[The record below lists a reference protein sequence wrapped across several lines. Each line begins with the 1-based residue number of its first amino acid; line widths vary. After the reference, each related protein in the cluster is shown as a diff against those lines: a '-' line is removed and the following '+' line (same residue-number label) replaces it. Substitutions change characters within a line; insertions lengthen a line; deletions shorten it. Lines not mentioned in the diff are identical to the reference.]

1 MYQVDAEK
9 EIQDLRDFLNAHNYK
24 YYVLDTPEIT
34 DREYDMA
41 LRKLIELEEQY
52 PELLSP
58 DSPSQRVGGVPLSSF
73 SKVTHGVR
81 LESLNDAFSFPEL
94 KSFGERVSAFTETP
108 EYVVEPKI
116 DGLSVALY
124 YENGAFVK
132 GATRGDGVTGE
143 DVTANLKTIRSI
155 PLSLKNVP
163 GELVVRGEVYMSKKV
178 YKHLNE
184 LREIQGEQLF
194 ANPRNA
200 AAGSMRQLDPKIAAE
215 RKLDII
221 VFNIQSITG
230 RTFTKHSETLDYL
243 KELRFKTID
252 YKLCDNIDKCC
263 ERIDVLGEGR
273 SSYEYEID
281 GAVIKVNDLALRREM
296 GSTSKAP
303 RWAVAYKYPP
313 EEKES
318 TVLDI
323 TVNVGRT
330 GVLTPKAIIEPV
342 HLVGTTVT
350 NATLHN
356 QDFID
361 ERDIR
366 IGDTVL
372 VRKAGDIIP
381 EVVSVVLDKRPENTE
396 KYLMPKFCPDCGAP
410 VVRDEDGAAIRCQ
423 GAECPAQLLRNIAH
437 FATRD
442 AMDIDGLGISIV
454 KNLVESGLIK
464 SAADLYYLDVQE
476 VAALP
481 RMGKKSAEN
490 LMEAIENSKGRDLSR
505 LLYALG
511 IRQVGQRTAK
521 AIAKRFGTLEA
532 VMQAP
537 PHEFE
542 AIDDVGG
549 ITAEYVCSWFESPQ
563 SQHLM
568 NRLIEAG
575 LNTESLETADDT
587 RFGGMTFVLT
597 GTLEK
602 FTRDQAAKIVENM
615 GGKVS
620 GSISKKTS
628 FLLAGEKAGS
638 KLDKAQSLGIAI
650 IDEDMFEKMIAD

>member
-1 MYQVDAEK
+1 MDAEK
-9 EIQDLRDFLNAHNYK
+9 EIRELKDFLNAHNYK
-24 YYVLDTPEIT
+24 YYVLDSPEIT
-34 DREYDMA
+34 DREYDMT
-41 LRKLIELEEQY
+41 LRKLIEMEEKH

-73 SKVTHGVR
+73 DKVVHQVK
-81 LESLNDAFSFPEL
+81 LESLMDVFSFQEL
-94 KSFGERVSAFTETP
+94 ESFGQRISALTEAP
-108 EYVVEPKI
+108 EYDVEPKI

-124 YENGAFVK
+124 YSKGAFVR

-143 DVTANLKTIRSI
+143 DVTENLKTIRSI
-155 PLSLKNVP
+155 PLSLKNAP
-163 GELVVRGEVYMSKKV
+163 RELVVRGEVYMSKKV
-178 YKHLNE
+178 YKELNE
-184 LREIQGEQLF
+184 LREIEGEPLF

-200 AAGSMRQLDPKIAAE
+200 AAGSMRQLDPKIAAS

-221 VFNIQSITG
+221 VFNIQSVTD
-230 RTFTKHSETLDYL
+230 RTFANHSETLDYL
-243 KELRFKTID
+243 RELRFKTID
-252 YKLCDNIDKCC
+252 YKLYDNIEECC
-263 ERIDVLGEGR
+263 DRITALGEGR
-273 SSYEYEID
+273 ASYEYEID
-281 GAVIKVNDLALRREM
+281 GAVIKVNDLALRHEM

-318 TVLDI
+318 KVLDI

-330 GVLTPKAIIEPV
+330 GVLTPKAVVEPV

-381 EVVSVVLDKRPENTE
+381 EVVCVVLDKRPPDTE

-464 SAADLYYLDVQE
+464 SAADLYYLDIQD
-476 VAALP
+476 VAALS
-481 RMGKKSAEN
+481 RMGKKSAKN
-490 LMEAIENSKGRDLSR
+490 LMEAIESSKTRDLSR

-532 VMQAP
+532 VMEAET
-537 PHEFE
+537 HEFE
-542 AIDDVGG
+542 DIDDVGG
-549 ITAEYVCSWFESPQ
+549 ITAEYVCSWFGSPQ
-563 SQHLM
+563 SQHLIS
-568 NRLIEAG
+568 RLVEAG
-575 LNTESLETADDT
+575 LGTKSLETISDT
-587 RFGGMTFVLT
+587 RFSGMTFVLT
-597 GTLEK
+597 GALEK
-602 FTRDQAAKIVENM
+602 FTRDQAAEIIENM

-620 GSISKKTS
+620 GSVSKKTS
-628 FLLAGEKAGS
+628 YVLAGEKAGS
-638 KLDKAQSLGIAI
+638 KLDKAQSLGVEI
-650 IDEDMFEKMIAD
+650 INEDMFERMTTE

>member
-1 MYQVDAEK
+1 MDAEK
-9 EIQDLRDFLNAHNYK
+9 EIRELKDFLNAHNYK
-24 YYVLDTPEIT
+24 YYVLDSPEIT
-34 DREYDMA
+34 DREYDMT
-41 LRKLIELEEQY
+41 LRKLIEMEEKH

-73 SKVTHGVR
+73 DKVVHQVK
-81 LESLNDAFSFPEL
+81 LESLMDVFSFQEL
-94 KSFGERVSAFTETP
+94 ESFGQRISALTEAP
-108 EYVVEPKI
+108 EYDVEPKI

-124 YENGAFVK
+124 YSKGAFVR

-143 DVTANLKTIRSI
+143 DVTENLKTIRSI
-155 PLSLKNVP
+155 PLSLKNAP
-163 GELVVRGEVYMSKKV
+163 RELVVRGEVYMSKKV
-178 YKHLNE
+178 YKELNE
-184 LREIQGEQLF
+184 LREIEGEPLF

-200 AAGSMRQLDPKIAAE
+200 AAGSMRQLDPKIAAS

-221 VFNIQSITG
+221 VFNIQSVTD
-230 RTFTKHSETLDYL
+230 RTFANHSETLDYL
-243 KELRFKTID
+243 RELRFKTID
-252 YKLCDNIDKCC
+252 YKLYDNIEECC
-263 ERIDVLGEGR
+263 DRITALGEGR
-273 SSYEYEID
+273 ASYEYEID

-318 TVLDI
+318 KVLDI

-330 GVLTPKAIIEPV
+330 GVLTPKAVVEPV

-381 EVVSVVLDKRPENTE
+381 EVVCVVLDKRPPDTE

-464 SAADLYYLDVQE
+464 SAADLYYLDIQD
-476 VAALP
+476 VAALS
-481 RMGKKSAEN
+481 RMGKKSAKN
-490 LMEAIENSKGRDLSR
+490 LMEAIESSKTRDLSR

-532 VMQAP
+532 VMEAET
-537 PHEFE
+537 HEFE
-542 AIDDVGG
+542 DIDDVGG
-549 ITAEYVCSWFESPQ
+549 ITAEYVCSWFGSPQ
-563 SQHLM
+563 SQHLIS
-568 NRLIEAG
+568 RLVEAG
-575 LNTESLETADDT
+575 LGTKSLETISDT
-587 RFGGMTFVLT
+587 RFSGMTFVLT
-597 GTLEK
+597 GALEK
-602 FTRDQAAKIVENM
+602 FTRDQAAEIIENM

-620 GSISKKTS
+620 GSVSKKTS
-628 FLLAGEKAGS
+628 YVLAGEKAGS
-638 KLDKAQSLGIAI
+638 KLDKAQSLGVEI
-650 IDEDMFEKMIAD
+650 INEDMFERMTTE